1 MINRIKKL
9 NDSFLQENKY
19 IFKKYKPIQKI
30 GKGSFGNI
38 YSTIRLKD
46 KNVFAM
52 KTEKLKMNNKTCL
65 ESEAY
70 YLYILQGFGFPKLI
84 SFGHTKNYNILIET
98 LLDKS
103 LEDLYFKKRIK
114 SNIVDICLIGI
125 QILDRLEW
133 IHSKD
138 IVYRDIK
145 PENFLL
151 GIDDPNVLYI
161 IDFGLCKKYR
171 SSKTGKHILPKISHK
186 FNGNFQF
193 ASINVTKGKEYS
205 RRDDLISLGYML
217 IFLLKKELPWD
228 NIVGKLN
235 ASKYFELI
243 YLKESNGCGKLFRN
257 VPDELIE
264 YFKYSKNL
272 KFEQEPNYVYLR
284 SLLNKIIINLKF
296 NYEKLVFSWINFSD
310 KTIIRA
316 SKSNSKRKSSPYF
329 RLLQNIKEERLKRV
343 NSDSL
348 NEQKLINKLNKYSCS
363 DYKLTMS
370 NRKENTNILE
380 SDGDILKN
388 NKIPELNLIN
398 HFNKGDNYNKINKN
412 KKITNNIKILNV
424 LKINKIFNNEINKN
438 DLKEKKINTI
448 SYLSYYNNIVK
459 NKNKKIKRISFP
471 NTHINKNNIIINNQT
486 QNNQDYTYLNSQRA
500 MKAMPI
506 ANYLL
511 INKNSISKVRNK
523 KINISNDILY
533 KSPLQKL
540 FKNNIINDYSSNN
553 CNDKKLKNN
562 QNIHKKY
569 INLIFSKRNKS
580 IDLGISNKN
589 KNNRMNK
596 KNDFSIVLINNNI
609 NYLTNNSQI

>member
-1 MINRIKKL
+1 MSNRIKKL

-38 YSTIRLKD
+38 YSAIRLKD

-52 KTEKLKMNNKTCL
+52 KTEKLKMNNKMCL

-84 SFGHTKNYNILIET
+84 SFGHTKKYNILIET

-103 LEDLYFKKRIK
+103 LEDLYIKKRIK
-114 SNIVDICLIGI
+114 SNIGDICLIGI

-151 GIDDPNVLYI
+151 GIEDPNVLYI

-257 VPDELIE
+257 VPNELIE

-272 KFEQEPNYVYLR
+272 KFEQEPNYAYLR
-284 SLLNKIIINLKF
+284 SLLNEIIISLKF
-296 NYEKLVFSWINFSD
+296 NYEKMVFSWINFSD
-310 KTIIRA
+310 KKIIRD
-316 SKSNSKRKSSPYF
+316 SKSNSKRKSSPYY
-329 RLLQNIKEERLKRV
+329 RLLQNIKEERLKRLK
-343 NSDSL
+343 SESL
-348 NEQKLINKLNKYSCS
+348 NEQKLINELNKFSCS
-363 DYKLTMS
+363 DYNYKITMS
-370 NRKENTNILE
+370 NFKENTNILE
-380 SDGDILKN
+380 SDRDNLKN

-398 HFNKGDNYNKINKN
+398 HFNKGENYNKTNKN
-412 KKITNNIKILNV
+412 KKITNKIKILNV
-424 LKINKIFNNEINKN
+424 LKIPQLFNNEINKN
-438 DLKEKKINTI
+438 VLKEKKINTI
-448 SYLSYYNNIVK
+448 SYLNYHNNIVK
-459 NKNKKIKRISFP
+459 KKDKKIKRISFH
-471 NTHINKNNIIINNQT
+471 NTYINKNNIIINKQT
-486 QNNQDYTYLNSQRA
+486 QNNQDYTYLNSQRT
-500 MKAMPI
+500 KKVMPI
-506 ANYLL
+506 ANYFL
-511 INKNSISKVRNK
+511 INNNYINKVRNK
-523 KINISNDILY
+523 KINISNDIFY

-540 FKNNIINDYSSNN
+540 FKNKIIKEYSSNN
-553 CNDKKLKNN
+553 CNDKKFKNN
-562 QNIHKKY
+562 QNIHKKF
-569 INLIFSKRNKS
+569 INLIFP
-580 IDLGISNKN
+580 
-589 KNNRMNK
+589 
-596 KNDFSIVLINNNI
+596 
-609 NYLTNNSQI
+609 